1 MFFSNRFGRRQQRAA
16 ASNNNN
22 YDTTGI
28 SKVGTCKGEL
38 KQVKLG
44 PPQCNLVGTC
54 MEYDSG
60 PMVGTSNFTYYNM
73 GHWIGNCFI

>member
-1 MFFSNRFGRRQQRAA
+1 LWGALNSDDVNVILTPCFFLTDLEDGSSS
-16 ASNNNN
+16 SNNNN

-44 PPQCNLVGTC
+44 LSSV
-54 MEYDSG
+54 
-60 PMVGTSNFTYYNM
+60 
-73 GHWIGNCFI
+73 